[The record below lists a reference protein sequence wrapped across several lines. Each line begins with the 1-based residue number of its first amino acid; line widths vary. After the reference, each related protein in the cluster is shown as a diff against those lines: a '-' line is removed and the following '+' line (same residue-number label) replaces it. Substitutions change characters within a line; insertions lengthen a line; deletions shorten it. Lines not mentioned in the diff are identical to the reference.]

1 MAKKKINVCSWF
13 PYRQS
18 FIAPNL
24 ICWFKQQGLEKEDII
39 SLNKIRKNAMSAYWS
54 LNRLWKMWS
63 DVEAKLNLSIP
74 EEGYSR
80 NVLWALNLI
89 SMFLFQILGLCKL
102 EQHIL
107 ISRKFDWIIWNEV
120 YFLLFI
126 FSMLTR
132 NPAECDKPIICPIPG
147 CKKRY
152 KNINGMKYHA
162 RNGHKKDL
170 GYDMCC
176 CFSVC

>member
-1 MAKKKINVCSWF
+1 M
-13 PYRQS
+13 Q
-18 FIAPNL
+18 
-24 ICWFKQQGLEKEDII
+24 
-39 SLNKIRKNAMSAYWS
+39 IRTTHT
-54 LNRLWKMWS
+54 
-63 DVEAKLNLSIP
+63 
-74 EEGYSR
+74 
-80 NVLWALNLI
+80 
-89 SMFLFQILGLCKL
+89 
-102 EQHIL
+102 HIL
-107 ISRKFDWIIWNEV
+107 KFDWIILNEV

-147 CKKRY
+147 CKKSY